1 MYKLQAE
8 KSETETNRCRQEV
21 MQIKEH
27 SLKIETNQNKG
38 TDLIQDRF
46 ETQKERI
53 EQKHRENISVMEGKL
68 QNKEH
73 DLYKMEQLLLK
84 LNHKIDEAQASR
96 EEFKIESD
104 MSKIR
109 EIRLEEKT
117 NYLKLQY
124 DEMLSST
131 KSL

>member
-1 MYKLQAE
+1 
-8 KSETETNRCRQEV
+8 

-53 EQKHRENISVMEGKL
+53 EQKHRENIAVMEGKL

-73 DLYKMEQLLLK
+73 DLYKME
-84 LNHKIDEAQASR
+84 
-96 EEFKIESD
+96 
-104 MSKIR
+104 
-109 EIRLEEKT
+109 
-117 NYLKLQY
+117 
-124 DEMLSST
+124 
-131 KSL
+131 